1 MYVFININVTT
12 SDRID
17 CPAQRLDGEVHS
29 TDDEGVG
36 GVKDNSGPPELALDS
51 LKHPQKPEQ
60 QESLQAVYAQLKT

>member
-17 CPAQRLDGEVHS
+17 CPAQRLDGEVRS

-36 GVKDNSGPPELALDS
+36 GVKDISGPPELALDS